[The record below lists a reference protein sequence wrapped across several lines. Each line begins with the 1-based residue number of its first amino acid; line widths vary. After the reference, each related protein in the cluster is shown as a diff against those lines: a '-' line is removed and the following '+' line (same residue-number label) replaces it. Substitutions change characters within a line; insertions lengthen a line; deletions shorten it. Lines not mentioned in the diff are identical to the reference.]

1 MKKLIL
7 IFALFLPALAFA
19 QTGVTTITA
28 SKINNAGTQPLTGQ
42 WCATPAVPFV
52 AYGGGNVPTV
62 QVCYPVTNGA
72 LPAGA
77 VLYDTSLT
85 NPANVCYIVSVQ
97 NTYGQSI
104 ASYPCMQPSGSTYSF
119 DTFVQAS
126 PPYIPTSFTIP
137 QFLTNGVVN
146 GIQNSVN
153 FAGSGVS
160 YSNGTITFVGG
171 SGSMTWPATAGV
183 ANYAG
188 SNAWGTS
195 YQVGTAAND
204 LVQLNS
210 SGYLPA
216 LNASLLTAYPYA
228 SLTGTP
234 TIPTSADWPNAG
246 ACTTN
251 EWVTALN
258 NGAISTCLQ
267 PAFSNM
273 TGQASLTQLPT
284 LTANTVL
291 GALTATTPS
300 ALALPSCS
308 GSTNALIWTSGTG
321 FGCNTISTSG
331 SGTVTSVAMTVPSD
345 ETVAGSPI
353 TTSGTL
359 AVTRN
364 SETANYFLAS
374 PNGAAGVPAYRAII
388 AADVPTLNQ
397 STTGNAA
404 TATSAVT
411 STNLAG
417 GALGSV
423 PYQSAAATTA
433 FLSGPATNG
442 TYVLTEVPTASA
454 AVAPTFSNA
463 PALSAANMTSF
474 PTLNQNTTG
483 TAANVTGIVLPANG
497 GTGGDGTGYAYGNGT
512 SNFSYSTTIPFAN
525 LSGTATATQI
535 PASLSSTTSVNGT
548 SIPASATLMTTT
560 TAVTASQLP
569 APTATTLGGIESAAA
584 VANEWISSISTAGV
598 PALSQPAFSN
608 LSGTATQAQLPATSA
623 VVSSVQQAGY
633 TYAADT
639 GTANAYAVA
648 LSPAPTIVAG
658 SIVRFKALNANT
670 GASTLTVN
678 GATAVALDT
687 QAVAALPSGAIL
699 AGGLYEAQYD
709 GTEYQLL
716 TSSANGGSTAGAII
730 QNPTTTAINTIA
742 PTATTVV
749 PLTINAPSGST
760 LDALDVKTNGTLDF
774 HVDQYGIFQLDSG
787 NFSSGSGI
795 SMSSGGIFN
804 IKAALGST
812 TFDVD
817 LMSGWAGSV
826 AIGDVATIGTATHSV
841 VACALNCTNAIGVVQ
856 STPNSNDA
864 IQTTGTVT
872 VNFDGTYSPSAG
884 WYVCTSSTTAGEAT
898 PQAAV
903 CPSFRRIGYI
913 TASATSVTSGTVYLS
928 MDASNSADINATTSV
943 TTPVVNNTAAQT
955 TVTCATSGTAVFSM
969 PERGAS
975 YKKVIV
981 YENACIGAASY
992 TFPTAFTYA
1001 PQVLSQA
1008 EAATATTVS
1017 ATAVT
1022 VTGVASPGSTGF
1034 LELDGY

>member
-7 IFALFLPALAFA
+7 ILALFLPALTFA
-19 QTGVTTITA
+19 QTGITTITA

-234 TIPTSADWPNAG
+234 TIPTWADWPNAG

-258 NGAISTCLQ
+258 NGTASTCVQ
-267 PAFSNM
+267 PAFS
-273 TGQASLTQLPT
+273 
-284 LTANTVL
+284 
-291 GALTATTPS
+291 
-300 ALALPSCS
+300 
-308 GSTNALIWTSGTG
+308 
-321 FGCNTISTSG
+321 
-331 SGTVTSVAMTVPSD
+331 
-345 ETVAGSPI
+345 
-353 TTSGTL
+353 
-359 AVTRN
+359 
-364 SETANYFLAS
+364 
-374 PNGAAGVPAYRAII
+374 
-388 AADVPTLNQ
+388 
-397 STTGNAA
+397 
-404 TATSAVT
+404 
-411 STNLAG
+411 
-417 GALGSV
+417 
-423 PYQSAAATTA
+423 
-433 FLSGPATNG
+433 
-442 TYVLTEVPTASA
+442 
-454 AVAPTFSNA
+454 
-463 PALSAANMTSF
+463 
-474 PTLNQNTTG
+474 
-483 TAANVTGIVLPANG
+483 
-497 GTGGDGTGYAYGNGT
+497 
-512 SNFSYSTTIPFAN
+512 N
-525 LSGTATATQI
+525 LSGTATAAQI
-535 PASLSSTTSVNGT
+535 PTALSNTTSVNGT

-760 LDALDVKTNGTLDF
+760 LDALDVETNGTLDF

-812 TFDVD
+812 TFDLD

-841 VACALNCTNAIGVVQ
+841 VACALSCTNAIGVVQ